1 MDEHV
6 HKEKLARINYKQ
18 VILVAVI
25 TAVTSITVTLIS
37 SGVFFKDETPTPRPI
52 TVDCDSYKEDNK
64 VLKSELASAIPT
76 GTLQDMSSR
85 FFPKGGNPEEM
96 KDSIKVLLE
105 YSNQLSKHQSHYTFK
120 LFLVQKIM
128 LNKPRGNINT
138 RIDNDIS
145 ETYKI
150 IQGILKDAGSYSGV
164 VNGVRMDTYL
174 ALKEFQESINQTD
187 STYFNPDNYGIFGF
201 KTLETIRRI
210 LESTNS

>member
-1 MDEHV
+1 MNEHV

-18 VILVAVI
+18 GILVAII

-37 SGVFFKDETPTPRPI
+37 SGVFSKDETPTPQLV
-52 TVDCDSYKEDNK
+52 TVDCDNYKEDNK
-64 VLKSELASAIPT
+64 VLKSELAATIPT
-76 GTLQDMSSR
+76 SALQDMSSR
-85 FFPKGGNPEEM
+85 FFPKGGSPEVM
-96 KDSIKVLLE
+96 KDSIKILLE

-138 RIDNDIS
+138 RIDNDPS

-150 IQGILKDAGSYSGV
+150 VQGILKDAGSYAGV
-164 VNGVRMDTYL
+164 VNGVRLDTYL

-187 STYFNPDNYGIFGF
+187 SSYFNPDNYGIFGF